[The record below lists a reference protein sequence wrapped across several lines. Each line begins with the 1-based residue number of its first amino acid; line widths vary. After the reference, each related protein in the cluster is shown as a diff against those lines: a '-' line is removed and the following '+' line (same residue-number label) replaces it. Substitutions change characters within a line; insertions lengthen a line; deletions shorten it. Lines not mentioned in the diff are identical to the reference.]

1 MKVHIEAVRR
11 RLSELEQELGNEGAM
26 ADMEHF
32 KKCSKEYSFLRDI
45 ANASE
50 RAIKI
55 AEQIEE
61 HQSLLKTETDP
72 EFQSL
77 IQQELESLTREQ
89 ALAEKKLAD
98 LLIPPNE
105 EDDRTAI
112 MELRAGAGGQEA
124 ALFVADCVRMYDMFS
139 AHMGWKVEPLSAT
152 QSDLGGFKEY
162 IMAISGKN
170 AWRFLRHEA
179 GTHRVQRVPA
189 TEAQGRI
196 HTSTITVAVLQEA
209 DDDASAI
216 QINEADLRIDTTRA
230 SGAGGQH
237 VNKTDSAVR
246 LTHIPTGI
254 VVFCQEERS
263 QYKNKDKAMRLLRAK
278 VREVEERK
286 RKSETDALRQEM
298 IGSGD
303 RSEKIRTYNYPQNRV
318 TDHRVELT
326 RYDLDR
332 VMNGDLEDFST
343 ALVAWFHKTRQ
354 TGPSSPWVL
363 EA

>member
-1 MKVHIEAVRR
+1 MRVQIEAVRR
-11 RLSELEQELGNEGAM
+11 RLSELEEELGKENAM

-32 KKCSKEYSFLRDI
+32 KKCSKEHSFLSGLAD
-45 ANASE
+45 ASE
-50 RAIKI
+50 RVSKL
-55 AEQIEE
+55 EHQVEE
-61 HQSLLKTETDP
+61 HQSLLKTESDP
-72 EFQSL
+72 EFLDL
-77 IQQELESLTREQ
+77 IQKELLTLVQEQ
-89 ALAEKKLAD
+89 ALAEKKLSN
-98 LLIPPNE
+98 LLVPPNE

-124 ALFVADCVRMYDMFS
+124 ALFVADCVRMYDMFA
-139 AHMGWKVEPLSAT
+139 AHMNWKVEPLSAT
-152 QSDLGGFKEY
+152 PSDLGGFKEY
-162 IMAISGKN
+162 IMAVSGKN

-179 GTHRVQRVPA
+179 GTHRVQRVPD

-196 HTSTITVAVLQEA
+196 HTSTITVAVLQESE
-209 DDDASAI
+209 DTSV

-263 QYKNKDKAMRLLRAK
+263 QHKNKDKAMRLLRAK
-278 VREVEERK
+278 VREAEERK

-298 IGSGD
+298 VGSGD

-318 TDHRVELT
+318 TDHRIERT

-332 VMNGDLEDFST
+332 VMNGDLEEFST
-343 ALVAWFHKTRQ
+343 ALVAHFHKLCQ
-354 TGPSSPWVL
+354 TGPSSPWVVS
-363 EA
+363 E

>member
-1 MKVHIEAVRR
+1 MKVHLEAVRR
-11 RLSELEQELGNEGAM
+11 RLAELEQELGNEDAM

-32 KKCSKEYSFLRDI
+32 KKCSKEHSFLSSI
-45 ANASE
+45 ADVSE
-50 RAIKI
+50 RVSKI
-55 AEQIEE
+55 ERQIEE
-61 HQSLLKTETDP
+61 HRALLKGETDP
-72 EFQSL
+72 EFLAL
-77 IQQELESLTREQ
+77 IQQELEGLTREQ
-89 ALAEKKLAD
+89 GVAEKKLGD

-139 AHMGWKVEPLSAT
+139 THMGWKVEPLSAT
-152 QSDLGGFKEY
+152 PSDLGGFKEY
-162 IMAISGKN
+162 IMAISGKS

-196 HTSTITVAVLQEA
+196 HTSTITVAVLQEP
-209 DDDASAI
+209 DDASSAV
-216 QINEADLRIDTTRA
+216 QINEADLRVDTTRA

-263 QYKNKDKAMRLLRAK
+263 QHKNKEKAMRLLRAK
-278 VREVEERK
+278 IREAEERK

-303 RSEKIRTYNYPQNRV
+303 RSEKIRTYNYPQNRI
-318 TDHRVELT
+318 TDHRIELT

-343 ALVAWFHKTRQ
+343 ALVAWFHKTQQ

>member
-1 MKVHIEAVRR
+1 MKVNIDAIRK
-11 RLSELEQELGNEGAM
+11 RLHELETELGGESVM
-26 ADMEHF
+26 SDLEHF
-32 KKCSKEYSFLRDI
+32 KKCSREHSYL
-45 ANASE
+45 SE
-50 RAIKI
+50 I
-55 AEQIEE
+55 AEIADHLSKVDRQLNENRD
-61 HQSLLKTETDP
+61 LLKTEQDP
-72 EFQSL
+72 EFIDV
-77 IQQELESLTREQ
+77 IQQEIAVLEKESER
-89 ALAEKKLAD
+89 LAKKLSD
-98 LLIPPNE
+98 ILIPPNE

-124 ALFVADCVRMYDMFS
+124 ALFVGDCVRMYHLY
-139 AHMGWKVEPLSAT
+139 AAKMGWKVEPLSGT
-152 QSDLGGFKEY
+152 PSDLGGFKEY
-162 IMAISGKN
+162 IMALSGKG

-179 GTHRVQRVPA
+179 GTHRVQRVPE

-209 DDDASAI
+209 EDASSVI
-216 QINEADLRIDTTRA
+216 QIPESDLRIDTTRA

-246 LTHIPTGI
+246 LTHLPTGI

-263 QYKNKDKAMRLLRAK
+263 QHKNKEKAMRLLRAK
-278 VREVEERK
+278 IRELEERR

-318 TDHRVELT
+318 TDHRINLT

-332 VMNGDLEDFST
+332 FMNGDVEDFSL
-343 ALVAWFHKTRQ
+343 ALVAWYHKTQQ

-363 EA
+363 QE

>member
-11 RLSELEQELGNEGAM
+11 RLSELEYELGKEDAM

-32 KKCSKEYSFLRDI
+32 KKCSKEHSFLTDI
-45 ANASE
+45 ANTSE
-50 RAIKI
+50 RVSNI
-55 AEQIEE
+55 AQQIEE
-61 HQSLLKTETDP
+61 HHSLLKTETDP
-72 EFQSL
+72 EFQAL
-77 IQQELESLTREQ
+77 IQQELETLTRDQ
-89 ALAEKKLAD
+89 VKTEKKLAD
-98 LLIPPNE
+98 LLIPPND

-124 ALFVADCVRMYDMFS
+124 ALFVADCVRMYDMF
-139 AHMGWKVEPLSAT
+139 ATNMGWKVEPLSAT
-152 QSDLGGFKEY
+152 PSDLGGFKEY
-162 IMAISGKN
+162 IMAVSGKN

-196 HTSTITVAVLQEA
+196 HTSTITVAVLQES
-209 DDDASAI
+209 DDDGSAVE
-216 QINEADLRIDTTRA
+216 INEADLRIDTTRA

-278 VREVEERK
+278 IREAEERK

-298 IGSGD
+298 VGSGD

-332 VMNGDLEDFST
+332 VMNGDVEDFSI
-343 ALVAWFHKTRQ
+343 ALVAWFHKTQQ

-363 EA
+363 QE

>member
-1 MKVHIEAVRR
+1 M
-11 RLSELEQELGNEGAM
+11 SDLE
-26 ADMEHF
+26 HY
-32 KKCSKEYSFLRDI
+32 KTCSREYSYLSQI
-45 ANASE
+45 AKFADALT
-50 RAIKI
+50 RVQR
-55 AEQIEE
+55 QIGENRE
-61 HQSLLKTETDP
+61 LCAAETDLD
-72 EFQSL
+72 FVAV
-77 IQQELESLTREQ
+77 IQQELV
-89 ALAEKKLAD
+89 ALQKEEASFQKKLED
-98 LLIPPNE
+98 ILIPPNE

-124 ALFVADCVRMYDMFS
+124 ALFVADCVRMYDLFA
-139 AHMGWKVEPLSAT
+139 AHMGWKVDPLSAT
-152 QSDLGGFKEY
+152 PSDLGGFKEY
-162 IMAISGKN
+162 IMALSGKN

-196 HTSTITVAVLQEA
+196 HTSTITVAVLQEV
-209 DDDASAI
+209 DEASSAV
-216 QINEADLRIDTTRA
+216 QISEADLRIDTTRA

-263 QYKNKDKAMRLLRAK
+263 QHKNKDKAMRLLRAK
-278 VREVEERK
+278 IREMEER
-286 RKSETDALRQEM
+286 RQKSKTDALRQEM

-318 TDHRVELT
+318 TDHRIEVT

-332 VMNGDLEDFST
+332 VMNGDLEDFSL
-343 ALVAWFHKTRQ
+343 ALVAWFHKSNK
-354 TGPSSPWVL
+354 TGPSSPWIL